1 MLTPRRRPPSWIA
14 LRRPHLAGHERLPW
28 LPHSLLLRV
37 PGDGGGEQGR
47 TRRALP
53 LQVRWV
59 MEQLLQQWQHP
70 RKPGDGTV
78 PARPALRLP
87 ALSGLPQRATLRTL
101 RWRLR
106 RVPRPR
112 RAWAIGFTIKVEREG
127 ARLKHKNRVIYHPL
141 SSDSDHSL
149 PTDSGSKGGKSEI
162 SGTLLEWARC
172 RWGS

>member
-1 MLTPRRRPPSWIA
+1 MLTPRRRPPAWIA

-106 RVPRPR
+106 RVSRPR

-127 ARLKHKNRVIYHPL
+127 ARLKHKSSHLSSSELRLRPL
-141 SSDSDHSL
+141 SPDRHQRR
-149 PTDSGSKGGKSEI
+149 EI
-162 SGTLLEWARC
+162 RNQRDAA
-172 RWGS
+172 